1 MNNKITTIELF
12 AGIGGFRLAS
22 DHLGLKTIWANDI
35 NEDAVKV
42 YKDNYGE
49 DSIIQGDINDLID
62 SIPKHDILTGGF
74 PCQPF
79 SKAGKKQGV
88 QDYRGTL
95 FEAIV
100 KILYKNR
107 PSFFVLENVNS
118 LLYLDGGKNYQ
129 TILSAL
135 SSIDYKIEWRV
146 FNAME
151 FGIPQHRERI
161 IIVGSRNRSTS
172 ESYLLYP
179 DEVERMDD
187 ELKNRIAHWDIWET
201 IEETKKIK
209 PFNEW
214 GMAFNGKFT
223 TMPIRQHNKEGL
235 SIKSILQED
244 VGDEFDYTEET
255 IKRIENSIK
264 VDRFYNGVQIKYN
277 QKGGARMGYTIFGTD
292 GVAPTLTAS
301 TSRHYERYQ
310 IGDRFRRLTN
320 VEYARLQGFPDDHCK
335 AVKPYI
341 QYKLFGNAVPH
352 QIVQYAL
359 TRLTQNQFTSIKSNQ
374 LTIFD

>member
-1 MNNKITTIELF
+1 MKNNINTIELF

-22 DHLGLKTIWANDI
+22 DSLGLKTIWANDI
-35 NEDAVKV
+35 NVDAVKV
-42 YKDNYGE
+42 YKDNFG
-49 DSIIQGDINDLID
+49 DNSIVQGDINDLIE
-62 SIPKHDILTGGF
+62 SIPQHDILTGGF

-88 QDYRGTL
+88 QDFRGTL

-100 KILYKNR
+100 KILSTKQ

-129 TILSAL
+129 TILAAL
-135 SSIDYKIEWRV
+135 SSLDYKIEWRV

-161 IIVGSRNRSTS
+161 IIVGSKNRSIC

-179 DEVERMDD
+179 DEVESLDNKFKD
-187 ELKNRIAHWDIWET
+187 RIAQWDIWEP
-201 IEETKKIK
+201 IVETTRIK

-223 TMPIRQHNKEGL
+223 TMPIKQHINEGL
-235 SIKSILQED
+235 TIKSILQDD
-244 VGDEFDYTEET
+244 VGEEFDYTKET
-255 IKRIENSIK
+255 LKRIENSIK

-320 VEYARLQGFPDDHCK
+320 VEYARLQGFPDNHCN

-341 QYKLFGNAVPH
+341 QYKLYGNAVPH

-359 TRLTQNQFTSIKSNQ
+359 TRLTQNQFASIRYNQ
-374 LTIFD
+374 FDM